1 MAQINPHACMWHD
14 WNGFG
19 RCPYCREE
27 RYAAME
33 RRHEL
38 ELLEDPIP
46 ESGIVQPEREHFDGG
61 EGS

>member
-1 MAQINPHACMWHD
+1 MLNECYIGD
-14 WNGFG
+14 
-19 RCPYCREE
+19 CREE

-46 ESGIVQPEREHFDGG
+46 ESGIVQPERER
-61 EGS
+61 E